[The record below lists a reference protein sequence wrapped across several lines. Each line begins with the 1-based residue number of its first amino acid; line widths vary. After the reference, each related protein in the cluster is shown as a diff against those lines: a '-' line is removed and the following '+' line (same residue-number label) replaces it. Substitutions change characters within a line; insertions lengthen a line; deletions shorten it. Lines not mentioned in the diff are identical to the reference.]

1 MYKTS
6 SSQEGGTLYQLR
18 NLINRRNV
26 VSDPKNDMNACEDF
40 FELAAKAHIVLAA
53 IKTFRMK
60 KIDNKPDENMFPSDT
75 EKSEVLQV
83 AVKIML
89 TDFVDLSFP
98 VKTNKRS
105 HSMDYVTNMAKMF
118 LQWAYFILSSKTQ
131 SGKVMGRESCD
142 AGSSCFF
149 VLERQVIQIT
159 H

>member
-1 MYKTS
+1 
-6 SSQEGGTLYQLR
+6 
-18 NLINRRNV
+18 
-26 VSDPKNDMNACEDF
+26 MNACEDF
-40 FELAAKAHIVLAA
+40 FELVAKAHIVVAA
-53 IKTFRMK
+53 MKTFGMK

-83 AVKIML
+83 AVKKML

-98 VKTNKRS
+98 VKPKKRS
-105 HSMDYVTNMAKMF
+105 HSMDYVHE
-118 LQWAYFILSSKTQ
+118 Y
-131 SGKVMGRESCD
+131 GKDALTMGLLYIEFKDTIREGEMGRESCD